1 MNIIQKYLAIGLAT
15 VGMGCGA
22 ATLPPE
28 QMSATQAS
36 LRAAQELGAQNVPK
50 ADLQLRL
57 AIEGV
62 AQAQKLAEDG
72 DEELAKMQLDRAKAD
87 AELAVALARQ
97 ATAQN
102 NLDEITKGDMAA
114 AVPTVQVPPAAQAER

>member
-1 MNIIQKYLAIGLAT
+1 
-15 VGMGCGA
+15 
-22 ATLPPE
+22 
-28 QMSATQAS
+28 
-36 LRAAQELGAQNVPK
+36 
-50 ADLQLRL
+50 
-57 AIEGV
+57 
-62 AQAQKLAEDG
+62 LAEDG